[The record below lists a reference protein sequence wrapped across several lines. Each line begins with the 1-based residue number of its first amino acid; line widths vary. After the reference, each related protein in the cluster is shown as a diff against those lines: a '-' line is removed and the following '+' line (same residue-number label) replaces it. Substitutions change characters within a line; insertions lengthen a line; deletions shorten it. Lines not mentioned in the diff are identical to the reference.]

1 MNRLARL
8 EQLLRAHF
16 PEAEFELFD
25 DSAAHAG
32 HAHGGAR
39 VAGATDGG
47 RQPMQHGEAGETH
60 YRLRI
65 RDASFNGQ
73 PLIKIHR
80 EILAAIKPET
90 DAGLHSFVIEKAEP
104 S

>member
-16 PEAEFELFD
+16 PEAEIELFD

-32 HAHGGAR
+32 HAHG
-39 VAGATDGG
+39 
-47 RQPMQHGEAGETH
+47 EAGETH

-65 RDASFNGQ
+65 HDASFNGQ

-90 DAGLHSFVIEKAEP
+90 DAGLHSFVIEKVEAR
-104 S
+104 

>member
-8 EQLLRAHF
+8 EQLLRARF
-16 PEAEFELFD
+16 PEAEIELFD
-25 DSAAHAG
+25 DSAAHVG
-32 HAHGGAR
+32 HA
-39 VAGATDGG
+39 
-47 RQPMQHGEAGETH
+47 HGEAGETH

-65 RDASFNGQ
+65 RDASFTGK

-104 S
+104 R

>member
-1 MNRLARL
+1 MPHR
-8 EQLLRAHF
+8 
-16 PEAEFELFD
+16 
-25 DSAAHAG
+25 
-32 HAHGGAR
+32 GAR
-39 VAGATDGG
+39 VDGATDGG
-47 RQPMQHGEAGETH
+47 RQPRHHGEAGETH

-65 RDASFNGQ
+65 RDASFTGK

-104 S
+104 R